1 MKSSLSPFLSPEFDI
16 NPIVDIGIDSNWIT
30 SPCPKCDYE
39 LEFTFLQ
46 ARLEETVICPCC
58 KVNIRLTD
66 AEATVD
72 GAKREMDEAIRQ
84 LEKVFRGLSQS
95 IKIRI

>member
-39 LEFTFLQ
+39 FEFTFLQ

-66 AEATVD
+66 TEASVEGT
-72 GAKREMDEAIRQ
+72 KRDIDETMRQ
-84 LEKVFRGLSQS
+84 LENAFEGLNRS
-95 IKIRI
+95 IKIRL